1 MVGRE
6 GAGPRWRVA
15 AVLVGALLTAA
26 CATVVDGSPVAAPG
40 GREQG
45 GQDQGGEGQGG
56 GAEDPTAG
64 IEGVL
69 VIDYPHGAKHVAAPQ
84 RVAYDHLPP
93 LGGAHD
99 QAWAPCM
106 GQVFTVAVRT
116 EHFVH
121 SMEHGAV
128 WVTYDPE
135 AVRGGDLD
143 ALVGKVDGQPYMVL
157 SPFPGQESP
166 VSLQSWGRQLRLDSA
181 EDPRFDR
188 FVAATRSNPEL
199 SPEPGAR
206 CDGLGPE
213 FFDEDDPPPFDPAP
227 PGPDA
232 VPVTGG

>member
-6 GAGPRWRVA
+6 GAGPRWRLA

-26 CATVVDGSPVAAPG
+26 CATVVDGTPVAAPG
-40 GREQG
+40 GQEQG
-45 GQDQGGEGQGG
+45 GGDQDGGQGG
-56 GAEDPTAG
+56 EDPTAG
-64 IEGVL
+64 IDGVL
-69 VIDYPHGAKHVAAPQ
+69 VIDYPHGSRHVVAPQ
-84 RVAYDHLPP
+84 RVDYDHLPP

-99 QAWAPCM
+99 SYWAPCM

-128 WVTYDPE
+128 WVTYNPD
-135 AVRGGDLD
+135 AVRGADLKD
-143 ALVGKVDGQPYMVL
+143 LVSKVEGQPYMVL

-181 EDPRFDR
+181 DDPRFTR
-188 FVAATRSNPEL
+188 FVTATRGNPEL

-206 CDGLGPE
+206 CDSVGPE
-213 FFDEDDPPPFDPAP
+213 FFDEDDPPPFQAGP
-227 PGPDA
+227 PGPNS